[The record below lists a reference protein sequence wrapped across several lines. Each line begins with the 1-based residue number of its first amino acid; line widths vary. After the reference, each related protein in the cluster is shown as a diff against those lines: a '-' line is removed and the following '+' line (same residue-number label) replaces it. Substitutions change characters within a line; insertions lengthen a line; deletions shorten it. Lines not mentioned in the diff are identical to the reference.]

1 MFKKVMSLALA
12 STLVLSAGAFAASA
26 AEAEDAV
33 AANDESAVAADD
45 SSAVA
50 AGDESQVGA
59 GTKIYFDVKSAGWK
73 NFSKIYCHVWRAD
86 GTGKWPSWQTKKEV
100 CKKESDD
107 LYSYDITKAG
117 KENAEEIQNAGSKNL
132 YCVIFSSDTG
142 SQIYNTIMNG
152 NCIGDTLYVT
162 GNKIENPK
170 DSQKTDTEAAW
181 KNHPE
186 CGPQKVITSTSKVVG
201 TALADGTTDVTLM
214 ADYLLDYVSEDGTP
228 DTSKTDKSQ
237 DLINQ
242 LKISPLAVMSNV
254 NFKLEGFVKAET
266 MTQEAADKKKATIEG
281 ILGNCTDPT
290 KGGEKVNKDEI
301 KNAEAKNDAAESSG
315 SSNGGSSNGGSSS
328 NGSSSNGSS
337 NGSSSGSNSVQ
348 SGQETTIFFVFAG
361 VMVATAGVFFLVRR
375 REN

>member
-50 AGDESQVGA
+50 AGDD
-59 GTKIYFDVKSAGWK
+59 TKIYFDVKSAGWK
-73 NFSKIYCHVWRAD
+73 NFEKIFCHIWRAD
-86 GTGKWPSWQTKKEV
+86 GTGKWTSWQTKKEL

-107 LYSYDITKAG
+107 LYSYDIKKTG
-117 KENAEEIQNAGSKNL
+117 NAEEIQNAGSKNL
-132 YCVIFSSDTG
+132 YCVIFSADTQV
-142 SQIYNTIMNG
+142 QICNTIMNG
-152 NCIGDTLYVT
+152 NCIGDTVYVT

-170 DSQKTDTEAAW
+170 DSQKTDIEAAW
-181 KNHPE
+181 RNHPE
-186 CGPQKVITSTSKVVG
+186 CGPQKVITSTSKIVG
-201 TALADGTTDVTLM
+201 TALADGTTDVTLL
-214 ADYLLDYVSEDGTP
+214 ADYLLDYVSDEGVA
-228 DTSKTDKSQ
+228 DTSKTDKTQ
-237 DLINQ
+237 DLINE
-242 LKISPLAVMSNV
+242 LKVSPVAVMSNV
-254 NFKLEGFVKAET
+254 NYKLEGFVKAET
-266 MTQEAADKKKATIEG
+266 MTQDVANKKKATIEG

-290 KGGEKVNKDEI
+290 KGGKKADPDEI
-301 KNAEAKNDAAESSG
+301 KNAEAKNDADSSSSG
-315 SSNGGSSNGGSSS
+315 SSSSNGSNSGSSS
-328 NGSSSNGSS
+328 NGSSS

-361 VMVATAGVFFLVRR
+361 VMVAAAGVFFLVRR

>member
-59 GTKIYFDVKSAGWK
+59 GTKIYFDVKSSGWK
-73 NFSKIYCHVWRAD
+73 NYKKIYCHIWRAD
-86 GTGKWPSWQTKKEV
+86 GTGNWTSWQTKKEE
-100 CKKESDD
+100 CKKENDD
-107 LYSYDITKAG
+107 LYYYDITKTG
-117 KENAEEIQNAGSKNL
+117 NAEEIQNAGSKNL
-132 YCVIFSSDTG
+132 YCVIFSADTG
-142 SQIYNTIMNG
+142 VQTYNTIMNG
-152 NCIGDTLYVT
+152 NCIGDTCYIT
-162 GNKIENPK
+162 GNQLENPE
-170 DSQKTDTEAAW
+170 DNQKKATEAAW
-181 KNHPE
+181 KNNPS
-186 CGPQKVITSTSKVVG
+186 CGPQKVISSSATIVG
-201 TALADGTTDVTLM
+201 TALADGTTDTTLM
-214 ADYLLDYVSEDGTP
+214 ADFLIKYVSDEGAA
-228 DTSKTDKSQ
+228 DTKKTDKTQ

-242 LKISPLAVMSNV
+242 LKVSPVEIMSNV
-254 NFKLEGFVKAET
+254 KYKLAQAVEKGDKK
-266 MTQEAADKKKATIEG
+266 QEAADKVSATIEG

-290 KGGEKVNKDEI
+290 KGGAKVDKSDLEK
-301 KNAEAKNDAAESSG
+301 AEAKNDADSSSSG
-315 SSNGGSSNGGSSS
+315 SGSSS
-328 NGSSSNGSS
+328 NGSSNSGSSS

-361 VMVATAGVFFLVRR
+361 VMVAAAGVMFLVRR

>member
-73 NFSKIYCHVWRAD
+73 NYKTIYCHVWRAD
-86 GTGKWPSWQTKKEV
+86 GTGTWPSWQTKREV
-100 CKKESDD
+100 CDKENDD
-107 LYSYDITKAG
+107 LYSYDITKT
-117 KENAEEIQNAGSKNL
+117 KNAEEIQAAGSKNL
-132 YCVIFSSDTG
+132 YCVVFSADTG
-142 SQIYNTIMNG
+142 VQIYNTIMNG
-152 NCIGDTLYVT
+152 NCIGDTCYVT
-162 GNKIENPK
+162 GNELENPE
-170 DSQKTDTEAAW
+170 DSNKKATEAAW

-186 CGPQKVITSTSKVVG
+186 CGPQKVISSTSKIVG
-201 TALADGTTDVTLM
+201 TALAEGTTDVTLM
-214 ADYLLDYVSEDGTP
+214 ADYLIKFVSDDGTA

-237 DLINQ
+237 DLINE
-242 LKISPLAVMSNV
+242 LKISPVNVMSNV
-254 NFKLEGFVKAET
+254 KFKLQDDVKAKKI
-266 MTQEAADKKKATIEG
+266 TQDVADKKQETIKG
-281 ILGNCTDPT
+281 ILGKCTDPT
-290 KGGEKVNKDEI
+290 KGNEKVNQDDI
-301 KNAEAKNDAAESSG
+301 NNAEAKNDAAESSG
-315 SSNGGSSNGGSSS
+315 SSNGGSSNSGSSS

-348 SGQETTIFFVFAG
+348 SGQETTIFFVFGG
-361 VMVATAGVFFLVRR
+361 VMVAAAGVFFLVRR

>member
-50 AGDESQVGA
+50 ADDSSAVAAGDD
-59 GTKIYFDVKSAGWK
+59 TKIYFDVKSAGWK
-73 NFSKIYCHVWRAD
+73 NFSKIYCHIWRAD

-107 LYSYDITKAG
+107 LYSYDITKTG
-117 KENAEEIQNAGSKNL
+117 NAEEIKNAGSKNL
-132 YCVIFSSDTG
+132 YCVIFSADTQV
-142 SQIYNTIMNG
+142 QICNTIMNG
-152 NCIGDTLYVT
+152 NCIGDTVYVT

-170 DSQKTDTEAAW
+170 DSQKTDIEAAW
-181 KNHPE
+181 RNHPE
-186 CGPQKVITSTSKVVG
+186 CGPQKVITSTSKIVG
-201 TALADGTTDVTLM
+201 TALADGTTDVTLL
-214 ADYLLDYVSEDGTP
+214 ADYLLDYVSDEGVA
-228 DTSKTDKSQ
+228 DTSKTDKTQ
-237 DLINQ
+237 DLINE
-242 LKISPLAVMSNV
+242 LKVSPVAVMSNV
-254 NFKLEGFVKAET
+254 NYKLEGFVKAET
-266 MTQEAADKKKATIEG
+266 MTQDVANKKKATIEG

-315 SSNGGSSNGGSSS
+315 SSSNGGSSNSGSSS
-328 NGSSSNGSS
+328 NGSSS

-361 VMVATAGVFFLVRR
+361 VMVAAAGVFFLVRR

>member
-50 AGDESQVGA
+50 AGDD
-59 GTKIYFDVKSAGWK
+59 TKIYFDVKSAGWK
-73 NFSKIYCHVWRAD
+73 NFSKIYCHIWRAD

-107 LYSYDITKAG
+107 LYSYDITKTG
-117 KENAEEIQNAGSKNL
+117 NAEEIKNAGSKNL
-132 YCVIFSSDTG
+132 YCVIFSADTQV
-142 SQIYNTIMNG
+142 QICNTIMNG
-152 NCIGDTLYVT
+152 NCIGDTVYVT

-170 DSQKTDTEAAW
+170 DSQKTDIEAAW
-181 KNHPE
+181 RNHPE
-186 CGPQKVITSTSKVVG
+186 CGPQKVITSTSKIVG
-201 TALADGTTDVTLM
+201 TALADGTTDVTLL
-214 ADYLLDYVSEDGTP
+214 ADYLLDYVSDEGVA
-228 DTSKTDKSQ
+228 DTSKTDKTQ
-237 DLINQ
+237 DLINE
-242 LKISPLAVMSNV
+242 LKVSPVAVMSNV
-254 NFKLEGFVKAET
+254 NYKLEGFVKAET
-266 MTQEAADKKKATIEG
+266 MTQDVANKKKATIEG

-301 KNAEAKNDAAESSG
+301 KNAEAKNDAAESNGS
-315 SSNGGSSNGGSSS
+315 SSNGGSSNSGSSS
-328 NGSSSNGSS
+328 NGSSS

-361 VMVATAGVFFLVRR
+361 VMVAAAGVFFLVRR

>member
-12 STLVLSAGAFAASA
+12 STLVLSVGAFAASA

-107 LYSYDITKAG
+107 LYSYDITKTG
-117 KENAEEIQNAGSKNL
+117 NAEEIQNAGSKNL
-132 YCVIFSSDTG
+132 YCVIFSVDTG
-142 SQIYNTIMNG
+142 AQIYNTIMNG
-152 NCIGDTLYVT
+152 NCIGDTVYVT

-201 TALADGTTDVTLM
+201 TALADGTTDVTLL
-214 ADYLLDYVSEDGTP
+214 ADYLLDYVSDDGTA
-228 DTSKTDKSQ
+228 DTSKTDKTQ

-242 LKISPLAVMSNV
+242 LKVSPLAVMSNV
-254 NFKLEGFVKAET
+254 NFKLEGFVKEET
-266 MTQEAADKKKATIEG
+266 MTQDVANKKKATIEG

-301 KNAEAKNDAAESSG
+301 NNAEAKNDAAES
-315 SSNGGSSNGGSSS
+315 NGGSSNSGSSS

-361 VMVATAGVFFLVRR
+361 VMVAAAGVFFLVRR

>member
-107 LYSYDITKAG
+107 LYSYDITKTG
-117 KENAEEIQNAGSKNL
+117 NAEEIQNAGSKNL
-132 YCVIFSSDTG
+132 YCVIFSADTQV
-142 SQIYNTIMNG
+142 QIYNTIMNG

-170 DSQKTDTEAAW
+170 DSSKTDTEAAW

-186 CGPQKVITSTSKVVG
+186 CGPQKVITSTSK
-201 TALADGTTDVTLM
+201 
-214 ADYLLDYVSEDGTP
+214 
-228 DTSKTDKSQ
+228 
-237 DLINQ
+237 
-242 LKISPLAVMSNV
+242 
-254 NFKLEGFVKAET
+254 
-266 MTQEAADKKKATIEG
+266 
-281 ILGNCTDPT
+281 
-290 KGGEKVNKDEI
+290 
-301 KNAEAKNDAAESSG
+301 SSWY
-315 SSNGGSSNGGSSS
+315 SSC
-328 NGSSSNGSS
+328 
-337 NGSSSGSNSVQ
+337 
-348 SGQETTIFFVFAG
+348 
-361 VMVATAGVFFLVRR
+361 RR
-375 REN
+375 YNRCNTFS

>member
-33 AANDESAVAADD
+33 AANDE
-45 SSAVA
+45 SAVA

-107 LYSYDITKAG
+107 LYSYDITKTG
-117 KENAEEIQNAGSKNL
+117 NAEEIQNAGSKNL
-132 YCVIFSSDTG
+132 YCVIFSADTQV
-142 SQIYNTIMNG
+142 QIYNTIMNG
-152 NCIGDTLYVT
+152 NCIGDTVYVT

-170 DSQKTDTEAAW
+170 DSSKTDTEAAW

-201 TALADGTTDVTLM
+201 TALADGTTDVTLL
-214 ADYLLDYVSEDGTP
+214 ADYLLDYVSDDGTA
-228 DTSKTDKSQ
+228 DTSKTDKTQ

-254 NFKLEGFVKAET
+254 NFKLEGFVKEET
-266 MTQEAADKKKATIEG
+266 MTQDVANKKKATIEG
-281 ILGNCTDPT
+281 ILGKCTDPT
-290 KGGEKVNKDEI
+290 KGGEKVNQDEI
-301 KNAEAKNDAAESSG
+301 NNAEAKNDAAESS
-315 SSNGGSSNGGSSS
+315 GSSNGGSSS

-361 VMVATAGVFFLVRR
+361 VMVAAAGVFFLVRR

>member
-73 NFSKIYCHVWRAD
+73 NYKKIYCHVWRAD
-86 GTGKWPSWQTKKEV
+86 GTGTWPSWQTKREV
-100 CKKESDD
+100 CEKENDD
-107 LYSYDITKAG
+107 LYSYDITKTS
-117 KENAEEIQNAGSKNL
+117 NAEEIQAAGSKNL
-132 YCVIFSSDTG
+132 YCVVFSADTG
-142 SQIYNTIMNG
+142 AQTYNTIMNG
-152 NCIGDTLYVT
+152 NCIGDTLYCET
-162 GNKIENPK
+162 QEQLENPL
-170 DSQKTDTEAAW
+170 DSNKKCNVAVW
-181 KNHPE
+181 KKNSS
-186 CGPQKVITSTSKVVG
+186 CGPQKVINSSGAIFG

-214 ADYLLDYVSEDGTP
+214 ADYLLDYVSDEGVA
-228 DTSKTDKSQ
+228 DTSKTDKTQ
-237 DLINQ
+237 DLINE
-242 LKISPLAVMSNV
+242 LKISPVDVMSNV
-254 NFKLEGFVKAET
+254 KFKLEAFVKAET
-266 MTQEAADKKKATIEG
+266 MTQDVANKKQATIEG

-301 KNAEAKNDAAESSG
+301 KNAEAKNDADVNGS
-315 SSNGGSSNGGSSS
+315 SSNGGSSNSGSSS

-348 SGQETTIFFVFAG
+348 SGQETTIFFVFGG
-361 VMVATAGVFFLVRR
+361 VMVAAAGVFFLVRR

>member
-50 AGDESQVGA
+50 AGDD
-59 GTKIYFDVKSAGWK
+59 TKIYFDVKSAGWK
-73 NFSKIYCHVWRAD
+73 NFSTIYCHIWRAD

-100 CKKESDD
+100 CKKENDD
-107 LYSYDITKAG
+107 LYYYDIKKTG
-117 KENAEEIQNAGSKNL
+117 NAEEIQNAGSKNL
-132 YCVIFSSDTG
+132 YCVIFSADTG

-152 NCIGDTLYVT
+152 NCIGDTVYVT

-170 DSQKTDTEAAW
+170 DSNKTDTEAAW

-186 CGPQKVITSTSKVVG
+186 CGPQKVITSTSKIVG
-201 TALADGTTDVTLM
+201 SALADGTTDVTLL
-214 ADYLLDYVSEDGTP
+214 ADYLIDYVSDEGVA
-228 DTSKTDKSQ
+228 DTSKTDKTQ
-237 DLINQ
+237 DLINE

-254 NFKLEGFVKAET
+254 KFKLEDFVKAGT
-266 MTQEAADKKKATIEG
+266 MTQDVADKKQATIG
-281 ILGNCTDPT
+281 DILGKCTDPT
-290 KGGEKVNKDEI
+290 KGGEKVNPDEI
-301 KNAEAKNDAAESSG
+301 KNAEAKNDADSSSSG
-315 SSNGGSSNGGSSS
+315 SSGSNGSNSGSSS
-328 NGSSSNGSS
+328 NGSSSS
-337 NGSSSGSNSVQ
+337 SSSGSNSVQ

-361 VMVATAGVFFLVRR
+361 VMVAAAGVFFLVRR

>member
-1 MFKKVMSLALA
+1 MFKKVMSVALA
-12 STLVLSAGAFAASA
+12 STLVLSAGALVASA

-50 AGDESQVGA
+50 AGDESEVGA
-59 GTKIYFDVKSAGWK
+59 GTKIYFDVNNAGWK
-73 NFSKIYCHVWRAD
+73 NYKNIYCHIWRAD
-86 GTGKWPSWQTKKEV
+86 GTGTWPGWQTRKEL
-100 CKKESDD
+100 CTKESDG
-107 LYSYDITKAG
+107 LYSYDVTKTG
-117 KENAEEIQNAGSKNL
+117 NGDEIQASGNHNY
-132 YCVIFSSDTG
+132 YCVIFSADTG
-142 SQIYNTIMNG
+142 VQIYNTIMNG
-152 NCIGDTLYVT
+152 NCIGDTVYVT

-186 CGPQKVITSTSKVVG
+186 CGPQKVITSTSKIVG

-214 ADYLLDYVSEDGTP
+214 ADYLLDYVSDDGVA

-237 DLINQ
+237 DLINE
-242 LKISPLAVMSNV
+242 LKISPVTVMSNV
-254 NFKLEGFVKAET
+254 NYKLEGFVKAET
-266 MTQEAADKKKATIEG
+266 MTQDVANKKKATIEG

-290 KGGEKVNKDEI
+290 KGGEKVNTDEI
-301 KNAEAKNDAAESSG
+301 KNAEAKNDAAGSNGS
-315 SSNGGSSNGGSSS
+315 SSNGGSSNSGSSS
-328 NGSSSNGSS
+328 SSSSS

-361 VMVATAGVFFLVRR
+361 VMVAAAGVFFLVRR

>member
-73 NFSKIYCHVWRAD
+73 NFSKIYCHIWRAD
-86 GTGKWPSWQTKKEV
+86 GTGKWTSWQTKKEL
-100 CKKESDD
+100 CKKENDD
-107 LYSYDITKAG
+107 LYYYDITKTG
-117 KENAEEIQNAGSKNL
+117 NAEEIQNAGGKNL
-132 YCVIFSSDTG
+132 YCVIFSADTG
-142 SQIYNTIMNG
+142 VQIYNTIMNG
-152 NCIGDTLYVT
+152 NCIGDTCYVT
-162 GNKIENPK
+162 GNQLENPE
-170 DSQKTDTEAAW
+170 DSNKKATEAAW

-186 CGPQKVITSTSKVVG
+186 CGPQKVISSTSKIVG
-201 TALADGTTDVTLM
+201 TALAEGTTDVTLM
-214 ADYLLDYVSEDGTP
+214 ADYLIKFVSDDGVA
-228 DTSKTDKSQ
+228 DTSKTDKTQ
-237 DLINQ
+237 DLINE

-254 NFKLEGFVKAET
+254 NYKLEDDVKAEKI
-266 MTQEAADKKKATIEG
+266 TQDVADKKKATIEG

-290 KGGEKVNKDEI
+290 KGGEKVNPDEI
-301 KNAEAKNDAAESSG
+301 KNAEAKNDAAESS
-315 SSNGGSSNGGSSS
+315 GSSNGGSSS

-361 VMVATAGVFFLVRR
+361 VMVAAAGVFFLVRR

>member
-59 GTKIYFDVKSAGWK
+59 GTKIYFDIKSAGWK
-73 NFSKIYCHVWRAD
+73 NFSKVYCHIWRAD
-86 GTGKWPSWQTKKEV
+86 GTGKWPSWHTKKEE
-100 CKKESDD
+100 CKKENDD
-107 LYSYDITKAG
+107 LYYYDITKTG
-117 KENAEEIQNAGSKNL
+117 NAEEIQNSGSKNL
-132 YCVIFSSDTG
+132 YCVIFSTDTDV
-142 SQIYNTIMNG
+142 QICNTIMNG
-152 NCIGDTLYVT
+152 NCIGDTVYVT

-170 DSQKTDTEAAW
+170 DSQKTDIEAAW

-186 CGPQKVITSTSKVVG
+186 CGPQKVITSTSKIVG
-201 TALADGTTDVTLM
+201 TALADGTTDVTLL
-214 ADYLLDYVSEDGTP
+214 ADYLLDYVSEQGVA
-228 DTSKTDKSQ
+228 DTSKTDKTQ

-242 LKISPLAVMSNV
+242 LKVSPLAVMSNV
-254 NFKLEGFVKAET
+254 KFKLEGFVTAET
-266 MTQEAADKKKATIEG
+266 MTKEAAGKKEKTIG
-281 ILGNCTDPT
+281 DILGKCTDPT
-290 KGGEKVNKDEI
+290 KGGEKVNPDEI

-315 SSNGGSSNGGSSS
+315 SSSNGGSSNSGSSS
-328 NGSSSNGSS
+328 NGSSS

-361 VMVATAGVFFLVRR
+361 VMVAAAGVFFLVRR

>member
-73 NFSKIYCHVWRAD
+73 NFSKIYCHIWRAD

-132 YCVIFSSDTG
+132 YCVIFSADTG

-152 NCIGDTLYVT
+152 NCIGDTVYVT
-162 GNKIENPK
+162 GNQIENPK

-201 TALADGTTDVTLM
+201 TALADGTTDVTLL
-214 ADYLLDYVSEDGTP
+214 ADYLLDYVSDDGTA
-228 DTSKTDKSQ
+228 DTSKTDKTQ

-242 LKISPLAVMSNV
+242 LKVSPLAVMSNV
-254 NFKLEGFVKAET
+254 NFKLEGFVKEET
-266 MTQEAADKKKATIEG
+266 MTQDVANKKKATIEG

-301 KNAEAKNDAAESSG
+301 KNAEAKNDAADTSG
-315 SSNGGSSNGGSSS
+315 SSNGG
-328 NGSSSNGSS
+328 SSNGSS

-361 VMVATAGVFFLVRR
+361 VMVAAAGVFFLVRR

>member
-26 AEAEDAV
+26 AEAED
-33 AANDESAVAADD
+33 AVAADD

-107 LYSYDITKAG
+107 LYSYDITKTG
-117 KENAEEIQNAGSKNL
+117 NAEEIQNAGSKNL
-132 YCVIFSSDTG
+132 YCVIFSADTG

-152 NCIGDTLYVT
+152 NCIGDTVYVT
-162 GNKIENPK
+162 GNQIENPK

-186 CGPQKVITSTSKVVG
+186 CGPQKVITSTSKIVG

-214 ADYLLDYVSEDGTP
+214 ADYLLDYVSDDGTP
-228 DTSKTDKSQ
+228 DTSKTDKTQ

-254 NFKLEGFVKAET
+254 NFKLEDFVKAET
-266 MTQEAADKKKATIEG
+266 MTQDVANKKKATIEG

-301 KNAEAKNDAAESSG
+301 KNAEAKNDAADTS
-315 SSNGGSSNGGSSS
+315 GGSSNSGSSS

-361 VMVATAGVFFLVRR
+361 VMVAAAGVFFLVRR

>member
-50 AGDESQVGA
+50 AGDD
-59 GTKIYFDVKSAGWK
+59 TKIYFDVKSAGWK
-73 NFSKIYCHVWRAD
+73 NFSTIYCHIWRAD

-100 CKKESDD
+100 CKKENDD
-107 LYSYDITKAG
+107 LYYYDIKKTG
-117 KENAEEIQNAGSKNL
+117 NAEEIQNAGSKNL
-132 YCVIFSSDTG
+132 YCVIFSADTG

-152 NCIGDTLYVT
+152 NCIGDTVYVT

-170 DSQKTDTEAAW
+170 DSNKIDTEAAW

-186 CGPQKVITSTSKVVG
+186 CGPQKVITSTSKIVG
-201 TALADGTTDVTLM
+201 SALADGTTDVTLL
-214 ADYLLDYVSEDGTP
+214 ADYLIDYVSDEGVA
-228 DTSKTDKSQ
+228 DTSKTDKTQ
-237 DLINQ
+237 DLINE

-254 NFKLEGFVKAET
+254 KFKLEDFVKAGT
-266 MTQEAADKKKATIEG
+266 MTQDVADKKQATIG
-281 ILGNCTDPT
+281 DILGKCTDPT
-290 KGGEKVNKDEI
+290 KGGEKVNPDEI
-301 KNAEAKNDAAESSG
+301 KNAEAKNDADSSSSG
-315 SSNGGSSNGGSSS
+315 SSGSNGSNSGSSS
-328 NGSSSNGSS
+328 NGSSSS
-337 NGSSSGSNSVQ
+337 SSSGSNSVQ

-361 VMVATAGVFFLVRR
+361 VMVAAAGVFFLVRR

>member
-12 STLVLSAGAFAASA
+12 STLVLSVGAFAASA

-73 NFSKIYCHVWRAD
+73 SFSKIYCHIWRAD
-86 GTGKWPSWQTKKEV
+86 GTGNWPSWQTKKEV

-107 LYSYDITKAG
+107 LYSYDITKTG
-117 KENAEEIQNAGSKNL
+117 NAEEIQNAGSKNL
-132 YCVIFSSDTG
+132 YCVIFSADTG
-142 SQIYNTIMNG
+142 AQIYNTIMNG
-152 NCIGDTLYVT
+152 NCIGDTVYVT

-170 DSQKTDTEAAW
+170 DSQKKDTEAAW

-186 CGPQKVITSTSKVVG
+186 CGPQKVITSTSKIVG
-201 TALADGTTDVTLM
+201 TALADGTTDVTLL
-214 ADYLLDYVSEDGTP
+214 ADYLLDYVSDDGTA
-228 DTSKTDKSQ
+228 DTSKTDKTQ
-237 DLINQ
+237 DLINE
-242 LKISPLAVMSNV
+242 LKVSPLAVMSNV
-254 NFKLEGFVKAET
+254 KFKLEGFVKAGT
-266 MTQEAADKKKATIEG
+266 MTQDVADKKQATIG
-281 ILGNCTDPT
+281 DILGKCTDPT
-290 KGGEKVNKDEI
+290 KGGEKVNPDEI
-301 KNAEAKNDAAESSG
+301 KNAEAKNDAADTSG

-361 VMVATAGVFFLVRR
+361 VMVAAAGVFFLVRR

>member
-50 AGDESQVGA
+50 AGDD
-59 GTKIYFDVKSAGWK
+59 TKIYFDVKSAGWK
-73 NFSKIYCHVWRAD
+73 NFTTIYCHIWRAD

-100 CKKESDD
+100 CKKENDD
-107 LYSYDITKAG
+107 LYYYDIKKTG
-117 KENAEEIQNAGSKNL
+117 NAEEIQNAGSKNL
-132 YCVIFSSDTG
+132 YCVIFSADTG

-152 NCIGDTLYVT
+152 NCIGDTVYVT

-170 DSQKTDTEAAW
+170 DSNKTDTEAAW

-186 CGPQKVITSTSKVVG
+186 CGPQKVITSTSKIVG
-201 TALADGTTDVTLM
+201 SALADGTTDVTLL
-214 ADYLLDYVSEDGTP
+214 ADYLIDYVSDEGVA
-228 DTSKTDKSQ
+228 DTSKTDKTQ
-237 DLINQ
+237 DLINE

-254 NFKLEGFVKAET
+254 KFKLEDFVKAGT
-266 MTQEAADKKKATIEG
+266 MTQDVADKKQATIG
-281 ILGNCTDPT
+281 DILGKCTDPT
-290 KGGEKVNKDEI
+290 KGGEKVNPDEI
-301 KNAEAKNDAAESSG
+301 KNAEAKNDAAES
-315 SSNGGSSNGGSSS
+315 NGGSSNSGSSS

-361 VMVATAGVFFLVRR
+361 VMVAAAGVFFLFRR

>member
-73 NFSKIYCHVWRAD
+73 NFEKIYCHIWRAD
-86 GTGKWPSWQTKKEV
+86 GTGKWPSWQTKKEL

-107 LYSYDITKAG
+107 LYSYDITKTG
-117 KENAEEIQNAGSKNL
+117 NAEEIQNAGSKNL
-132 YCVIFSSDTG
+132 YCVIFSADTG

-152 NCIGDTLYVT
+152 NCIGDTVYVT

-170 DSQKTDTEAAW
+170 DSNKTDTEAAW

-186 CGPQKVITSTSKVVG
+186 CGPQKVITSTSKIVG
-201 TALADGTTDVTLM
+201 SALADGTTDVTLL
-214 ADYLLDYVSEDGTP
+214 ADYLIDYVSDEGVA
-228 DTSKTDKSQ
+228 DTSKTDKTQ
-237 DLINQ
+237 DLINE

-254 NFKLEGFVKAET
+254 KFKLEDFVKAET
-266 MTQEAADKKKATIEG
+266 MTQDVADKKQATIG
-281 ILGNCTDPT
+281 DILGKCTDPT
-290 KGGEKVNKDEI
+290 KGGEKVNPDEI
-301 KNAEAKNDAAESSG
+301 KNAEAKNDAAESNGS
-315 SSNGGSSNGGSSS
+315 SSNGGSSNSGSSS
-328 NGSSSNGSS
+328 NGSSS

-361 VMVATAGVFFLVRR
+361 VMVAAAGVFFLVRR

>member
-107 LYSYDITKAG
+107 LYSYDITKTG
-117 KENAEEIQNAGSKNL
+117 NAEEIQNAGSKNL
-132 YCVIFSSDTG
+132 YCVIFSADTG

-152 NCIGDTLYVT
+152 NCIGDTVYVT
-162 GNKIENPK
+162 GNQIENPK

-186 CGPQKVITSTSKVVG
+186 CGPQKVITSTSKIVG

-214 ADYLLDYVSEDGTP
+214 ADYLLDYVSDDGTA
-228 DTSKTDKSQ
+228 DTSKTDKTQ
-237 DLINQ
+237 DLINE
-242 LKISPLAVMSNV
+242 LKISPLTVMSNV

-266 MTQEAADKKKATIEG
+266 MTQDVADKKQKTIQD
-281 ILGNCTDPT
+281 ILGKCTDPT
-290 KGGEKVNKDEI
+290 KGGEKVDPEKIKD
-301 KNAEAKNDAAESSG
+301 AGSSNDADKSNGSENGSEKGGSPSG
-315 SSNGGSSNGGSSS
+315 DPSSNGGP
-328 NGSSSNGSS
+328 
-337 NGSSSGSNSVQ
+337 SSGSNSVQ

-361 VMVATAGVFFLVRR
+361 VMVAAAGVFFLVRR

>member
-73 NFSKIYCHVWRAD
+73 NFSKIYCHIWRAD

-132 YCVIFSSDTG
+132 YCVIFSADTQV
-142 SQIYNTIMNG
+142 QICNTIMNG

-162 GNKIENPK
+162 GNKLENPK
-170 DSQKTDTEAAW
+170 DSNKTDIEAAW

-186 CGPQKVITSTSKVVG
+186 CGPQKVITSTSKIVG
-201 TALADGTTDVTLM
+201 TALADGTTDVTLL
-214 ADYLLDYVSEDGTP
+214 ADYLLDYVSDEGVA
-228 DTSKTDKSQ
+228 DTSKTDKTQ

-242 LKISPLAVMSNV
+242 LKVSPVAVMSNV
-254 NFKLEGFVKAET
+254 NFKLEGFVKEET
-266 MTQEAADKKKATIEG
+266 MTQDVANKKKATIEG

-315 SSNGGSSNGGSSS
+315 SSSNGGSSNSGSSS
-328 NGSSSNGSS
+328 NGSSS

-361 VMVATAGVFFLVRR
+361 VMVAAAGVFFLVRR

>member
-107 LYSYDITKAG
+107 LYSYDITKTG
-117 KENAEEIQNAGSKNL
+117 NAEEIQNAGSKNL
-132 YCVIFSSDTG
+132 YCVIFSADTG

-152 NCIGDTLYVT
+152 NCIGDTVYVT
-162 GNKIENPK
+162 GNQIENPK

-186 CGPQKVITSTSKVVG
+186 CGPQKVITSTSKIVG
-201 TALADGTTDVTLM
+201 TALADGTTDVTLL
-214 ADYLLDYVSEDGTP
+214 ADYLLDYVSDDGTA
-228 DTSKTDKSQ
+228 DTSKTDKTQ
-237 DLINQ
+237 DLINE
-242 LKISPLAVMSNV
+242 LKISPLTVMSNV

-266 MTQEAADKKKATIEG
+266 MTQDVADKKQKTIQD
-281 ILGNCTDPT
+281 ILGKCTDPT
-290 KGGEKVNKDEI
+290 KGGEKVDPEKIKD
-301 KNAEAKNDAAESSG
+301 AGSSNDADKSNGSENGSEKGGSPSG
-315 SSNGGSSNGGSSS
+315 DPSSNGGP
-328 NGSSSNGSS
+328 
-337 NGSSSGSNSVQ
+337 SSGSNSVQ

-361 VMVATAGVFFLVRR
+361 VMVAAAGVFFLVRR